1 MHKFQKIRRNKL
13 IKWFAFLF
21 MALNLAIITVT
32 GLSYFYMSS
41 MFERVVAEYN
51 VSTVENV
58 RTILATNFSA
68 GEKLAQEIYH
78 TAEMGSLSKKSNLK
92 DPSGYLAAGKLID
105 FIEYELGSSSS
116 LEGAYIY
123 LSCSDTVI
131 SEQGMFDARFF
142 YESYAPHNEMT
153 FDEWKSWIQERR
165 QPFYQTATL
174 TYETYTTE
182 VVEYYCPFNAYTDSS
197 YGCVVLN
204 YAPSL
209 LLKPFDGGALL
220 NSADI
225 QIRYLPEQ
233 TQILSSGNTE
243 INNYVYEQDLKT
255 GKTTL
260 HSTPFGKLIVIKQTS
275 LDHNW
280 EYIITL
286 SANVFY
292 ERANFFTTVI
302 VFFLGMEIIVGAL
315 LTLLFTAKSYQPICS
330 MVRKLNDI
338 ASEYVEP
345 EEEESFEKIDQIAQR
360 LVGDRNRLKGEL
372 EDVRPVALKGVL
384 LQILNGNR
392 SERDY
397 ALSYMSRFSKQF
409 SLDGFICAKIF
420 IEDNSGFVKNDSLAE
435 MQLTRL
441 VITNI
446 TEELF
451 QDDVFLV
458 TLDYDMRDVVL
469 IFNIP
474 WKDDP
479 DDLQKAMQ
487 SIENRLKQIQSLIA
501 ERFRIY
507 TSIGVSLPQ
516 HGLNNLYKCHLQ
528 AQTALTD
535 HPVSDVYGLNVYNEK
550 QSTKASY
557 TYSLDTEIYLM
568 NSAKIGDYAK
578 VKEIL
583 GSLTEENAAIF
594 TSQSTAVFQCFI
606 IDLVGTL
613 LRLCNELSVPS
624 QVLHINVAK
633 LLTTKGSSTVMSQ
646 LYKDYEILCQWINS
660 NKKSHNELLKDQI
673 VEYIQ
678 NHCCDNSLSLV
689 SVADNF
695 GMNPTY
701 LSAFIKE
708 QLGETFLNYV
718 LNLRMDLATELL
730 RTTDLSQQDIAVRI
744 GYANSGVFLRVFK
757 KKYGIT
763 PGTYRKQNQK

>member
-1 MHKFQKIRRNKL
+1 
-13 IKWFAFLF
+13 
-21 MALNLAIITVT
+21 
-32 GLSYFYMSS
+32 
-41 MFERVVAEYN
+41 
-51 VSTVENV
+51 
-58 RTILATNFSA
+58 
-68 GEKLAQEIYH
+68 
-78 TAEMGSLSKKSNLK
+78 
-92 DPSGYLAAGKLID
+92 
-105 FIEYELGSSSS
+105 
-116 LEGAYIY
+116 
-123 LSCSDTVI
+123 
-131 SEQGMFDARFF
+131 
-142 YESYAPHNEMT
+142 
-153 FDEWKSWIQERR
+153 
-165 QPFYQTATL
+165 
-174 TYETYTTE
+174 
-182 VVEYYCPFNAYTDSS
+182 
-197 YGCVVLN
+197 
-204 YAPSL
+204 
-209 LLKPFDGGALL
+209 
-220 NSADI
+220 
-225 QIRYLPEQ
+225 
-233 TQILSSGNTE
+233 
-243 INNYVYEQDLKT
+243 
-255 GKTTL
+255 
-260 HSTPFGKLIVIKQTS
+260 
-275 LDHNW
+275 
-280 EYIITL
+280 
-286 SANVFY
+286 
-292 ERANFFTTVI
+292 
-302 VFFLGMEIIVGAL
+302 
-315 LTLLFTAKSYQPICS
+315 
-330 MVRKLNDI
+330 
-338 ASEYVEP
+338 
-345 EEEESFEKIDQIAQR
+345 
-360 LVGDRNRLKGEL
+360 
-372 EDVRPVALKGVL
+372 
-384 LQILNGNR
+384 
-392 SERDY
+392 
-397 ALSYMSRFSKQF
+397 MSRFSKQF

-583 GSLTEENAAIF
+583 DSLTEENAAIF

-633 LLTTKGSSTVMSQ
+633 LLTTKGSSTIMSQ

-695 GMNPTY
+695 CMNPTY

>member
-13 IKWFAFLF
+13 IKRFAFLF
-21 MALNLAIITVT
+21 MALNLAIIAVT
-32 GLSYFYMSS
+32 GFSYFYMSS
-41 MFERVVAEYN
+41 MFERVVTEYN

-58 RTILATNFSA
+58 HATLATNFSA
-68 GEKLAQEIYH
+68 GEKWAQEISH
-78 TAEMGSLSKKSNLK
+78 NAEIESLSQKNNLK
-92 DPSGYLAAGKLID
+92 YPSGYLAASNLID
-105 FIEYELGSSSS
+105 LIEYELGSSSA
-116 LEGAYIY
+116 LKEAYIY

-142 YESYAPHNEMT
+142 YEAYAPHNGLS
-153 FDEWKSWIQERR
+153 FDEWKRWLREQC
-165 QPFYQTATL
+165 QPFYQAATL
-174 TYETYTTE
+174 TYETYDTD
-182 VVEYYCPFNAYTDSS
+182 VVEYYCPFNAYTNSY

-204 YAPSL
+204 YDPTL
-209 LLKPFDGGALL
+209 LLEPFNGGVLL
-220 NSADI
+220 RSSDI
-225 QIRYLPEQ
+225 QVHYLP
-233 TQILSSGNTE
+233 TQASILSSGNDE
-243 INNYVYEQDLKT
+243 INNYVYGQNIKT
-255 GKTTL
+255 GKTIL
-260 HSTPFGKLIVIKQTS
+260 RSTPFGELIVIKHTS
-275 LDHNW
+275 LNHNW

-286 SANVFY
+286 PADVFY
-292 ERANFFTTVI
+292 ARTNFFMLAI
-302 VFFLGMEIIVGAL
+302 VFFLVMQIIAGAL
-315 LTLLFTAKSYQPICS
+315 LTFLFTAKSYQPIGS
-330 MVRKLNDI
+330 LVRKLNDI

-345 EEEESFEKIDQIAQR
+345 EEEESFEKIEQIAQR
-360 LVGDRNRLKGEL
+360 VMGDRNRLNGEL
-372 EDVRPVALKGVL
+372 EDVRPVAFKGVL

-397 ALSYMSRFSKQF
+397 ALSYMSHFSQQF

-420 IEDNSGFVKNDSLAE
+420 VEDNLGFAKNDSLAE

-441 VITNI
+441 VISNI

-451 QDDVFLV
+451 RDDFSLV
-458 TLDYDMRDVVL
+458 TLDYDMCGVVL

-479 DDLQKAMQ
+479 NDLQKPMQ
-487 SIENRLKQIQSLIA
+487 TIENRLKKIQSLIA
-501 ERFRIY
+501 ERFQIY
-507 TSIGVSLPQ
+507 TSIGVSLPH

-528 AQTALTD
+528 AQTALTEL
-535 HPVSDVYGLNVYNEK
+535 PVSDVYGLNVYNEK
-550 QSTKASY
+550 QTTKTSY

-568 NSAKIGDYAK
+568 NSAKISDYAK
-578 VKEIL
+578 VKAIL
-583 GSLTEENAAIF
+583 DSLTEENSAIF

-606 IDLVGTL
+606 LDLVGTL

-633 LLTTKGSSTVMSQ
+633 LLATKGSSAAMSQ
-646 LYKDYEILCQWINS
+646 LYKDYEIICQWINS

-678 NHCCDNSLSLV
+678 QHCCDNSLSLV
-689 SVADNF
+689 SVADSI

-718 LNLRMDLATELL
+718 LNLRMELATELL